1 MKNGDHPADPA
12 EEFDPQAT
20 RPYIPPASTASWLL
34 TIAQLPVEDPAA
46 RMRVL
51 RTLESLGTAVMREG
65 VYLLPDTPGNR
76 QSLETLADYIGKIN
90 GTANVLPV
98 TAVSPEQQLAFVRLF
113 DRSARYEDLIKT
125 VESLRVGFGHSDPS
139 AISRVVHKQRR
150 EFESIAA
157 LDFFPN
163 AARARAADA
172 LAKADAEV
180 RKLMFPAHTRPALAP
195 GEALLGRTWVTRKPL
210 WADRLAC
217 AWLIRRFVDP
227 EATLTFLEKAQPLLA
242 DCIAFGFEGA
252 HFANS
257 QTRVTYEEMLVK
269 LDLAKN
275 PALAKI
281 GSIVHFLEIRGTP
294 VAEAAGVQT
303 LLQGAQR
310 RSNTETELMTEAE
323 KTFDLLYE
331 AYYQPPKT

>member
-1 MKNGDHPADPA
+1 MGEPDRPIDPH
-12 EEFDPQAT
+12 AT
-20 RPYIPPASTASWLL
+20 RPYVPAAPGWLM
-34 TIAQLPVEDPAA
+34 TIAQLPVEDPAS

-51 RTLESLGTAVMREG
+51 RTLESLGAAVMREG
-65 VYLLPDTPGNR
+65 VYLLPDTPANR
-76 QSLETLADYIGKIN
+76 QSLETLADYIAKIN
-90 GTANVLPV
+90 GTASVLQV
-98 TAVSPEQQLAFVRLF
+98 SAVSPLQHEAFVRLF
-113 DRSARYEDLIKT
+113 DRSARYENLIKT
-125 VESLRVGFGHSDPS
+125 VESLRIGFGHSDPS

-157 LDFFPN
+157 LDFFPSE
-163 AARARAADA
+163 ARSRAEEA
-172 LAKADAEV
+172 LAQADAEV
-180 RKLMFPAHTRPALAP
+180 RKLLFPAQPQPALAP
-195 GEALLGRTWVTRKPL
+195 GEALLGRTWMTRKPL

-227 EATLTFLEKAQPLLA
+227 EATVTFLEKTQPLLA

-257 QTRVTYEEMLVK
+257 ATRVTYEEMLVK

-275 PALAKI
+275 PALVKI

-310 RSNTETELMTEAE
+310 RSNSERELLAEAE

-331 AYYQPPKT
+331 AYYQPPKN

>member
-1 MKNGDHPADPA
+1 MDESSPLDDTPAVTAADPA
-12 EEFDPQAT
+12 AAEG
-20 RPYIPPASTASWLL
+20 WLL
-34 TIAQLPVEDPAA
+34 TIAQLPTDDPAS

-51 RTLESLGTAVMREG
+51 RTLESLGSAVMRDG
-65 VYLLPDTPGNR
+65 VYMLPDTDANR
-76 QSLETLADYIGKIN
+76 QSLEALTEYIVRIG
-90 GTANVLPV
+90 GSAHVLLV
-98 TAVSPEQQLAFVRLF
+98 AAVSEAQRHVFRLLF
-113 DRSARYEDLIKT
+113 DRSARYEALIKT

-150 EFESIAA
+150 EFEAIAA
-157 LDFFPN
+157 LDFFPT
-163 AARARAADA
+163 AARKRAQEA
-172 LAKADAEV
+172 LAAADAEV
-180 RKLMFPAHTRPALAP
+180 KKLMFPAQSQAPLAP

-217 AWLIRRFVDP
+217 CWLIRRFVDP
-227 EATLTFLEKAQPLLA
+227 EATLTWLEKSQGLPA
-242 DCIAFGFEGA
+242 DAIGFGFEGA

-257 QTRVTYEEMLVK
+257 ETRVTYEEMLAK

-275 PALAKI
+275 SALGKI
-281 GSIVHFLEIRGTP
+281 GSIVHYLEVKGTP

-310 RSNTETELMTEAE
+310 RSTNEAELIAEAE

-331 AYYQPPKT
+331 AYYQAPKGP

>member
-1 MKNGDHPADPA
+1 MGEEDQEPKPAA
-12 EEFDPQAT
+12 
-20 RPYIPPASTASWLL
+20 PPGWLL
-34 TIAQLPVEDPAA
+34 TIAQLPTEDPAS

-51 RTLESLGTAVMREG
+51 RTLESLGAAVMREG
-65 VYLLPDTPGNR
+65 VYLLPDTPANR
-76 QSLETLADYIGKIN
+76 QSLEALTDYIGKIA
-90 GTANVLPV
+90 GSANLLQVSAL
-98 TAVSPEQQLAFVRLF
+98 SPEQHSAYVRLF
-113 DRSARYEDLIKT
+113 DRSARYENLIKT
-125 VESLRVGFGHSDPS
+125 VESLRIGFGHSDPA

-157 LDFFPN
+157 LDFFPSE
-163 AARARAADA
+163 ARTRAEAA
-172 LAKADAEV
+172 LAQADAEV
-180 RKLMFPAHTRPALAP
+180 RKLLFPAQSQPALAP

-217 AWLIRRFVDP
+217 AWLVRRFVDP
-227 EATLTFLEKAQPLLA
+227 EATLTFLEKTQPLPA
-242 DCIAFGFEGA
+242 DALTFGFEGA

-257 QTRVTYEEMLVK
+257 ETRVTYEEMLVK

-275 PALAKI
+275 PALVKI
-281 GSIVHFLEIRGTP
+281 GSIVHFLEVRGTP

-310 RSNTETELMTEAE
+310 RSNSERELITEAE

-331 AYYQPPKT
+331 AYYQAPKN